1 MDAGDSMF
9 FVTLIKLRGKVTQAV
24 IEAMENS
31 CQNPPPGIKY
41 HSVFFTLGQYDCI
54 IIFEAPD
61 EKATMKLNVPWA
73 EFCETQTLTAI
84 PYKEA
89 LELLK

>member
-1 MDAGDSMF
+1 MY
-9 FVTLIKLRGKVTQAV
+9 FVALLRLKGKVSQAV
-24 IEAMENS
+24 IDAMQNS

-41 HSVFFTLGQYDCI
+41 HSVFFTLGQYDLVMT
-54 IIFEAPD
+54 FEAPD
-61 EKATMKLNVPWA
+61 EKEAMKLVVPWA
-73 EFCETQTLTAI
+73 EFCETQTMTAV